1 MITIIHFGSPKI
13 QHIAESLEKLGLTF
27 LIVKWDEPEK
37 IDKKNTQA
45 YVLSGSPILITKT
58 DITQYLLNYNFLKEV
73 TVPVL
78 GVCFGHQLLGIMYG
92 GQIFKGK
99 NITAEMKIDILHN
112 DVLFSGFGKTVIMFE
127 DHTEGISLPPD
138 FIHLAS
144 SDTYEIEAMK
154 HPYKNIYGVQFH
166 PEVSGDNG
174 LKLYSN
180 FFKLIQ
186 TP

>member
-13 QHIAESLEKLGLTF
+13 QHIAESVEKLGLPF
-27 LIVKWDEPEK
+27 QIIKWDEPEK
-37 IDKKNTQA
+37 IDKENTQA
-45 YVLSGSPILITKT
+45 YILSGSPILITKT

-92 GQIFKGK
+92 GQIFKGEEISK
-99 NITAEMKIDILHN
+99 ENRILILEH
-112 DVLFSGFGKTVIMFE
+112 DDLFSGFEGSVTMVE
-127 DHTEGISLPPD
+127 DHTEGILLPPG
-138 FIHLAS
+138 FIKLGTS
-144 SDTYEIEAMK
+144 ESYEVEAMK
-154 HPYKNIYGVQFH
+154 HPHKNIYGVQFH

-180 FFKLIQ
+180 FFKLIK
-186 TP
+186 TL